1 MEQTPLILDSHL
13 DLAFSALQINR
24 DLTLPATSV
33 RVLDSVETQQSY
45 GSCTVTLPELRR
57 GRVGILC
64 GTVMSRLDPDDLS
77 TRTGMYSQ
85 LQCHG
90 IGRGHLAYYQALER
104 AGHLRILRTRSE
116 LDDVADLWQ
125 RLENGPDSADQA
137 GGPPLGLIL
146 TMESA
151 DPILGPD
158 QVPEWHAL
166 GLRMVSLSH
175 YGTSTYSHGTATDGG
190 LLPPARPLLQALQAA
205 GILVDVTHLTDQAH
219 WELMDIYNGP
229 VCASHH
235 NCRALTPGQRQ
246 LSDDMIRSIAE
257 RDGVIGTSFDS
268 WMLDPGWQRGL
279 SAGEQQSEA
288 TLRTVVDHIDHI
300 AQLTGTSR
308 HCGIGTDLDGGFG
321 TEQAPRDLNTIAD
334 LPHLVPLLAERG
346 FSRQDISGIFSGNW
360 LRLLGQHWLDTL

>member
-90 IGRGHLAYYQALER
+90 VGRGHLAYYQALER

-146 TMESA
+146 TR
-151 DPILGPD
+151 L
-158 QVPEWHAL
+158 
-166 GLRMVSLSH
+166 
-175 YGTSTYSHGTATDGG
+175 
-190 LLPPARPLLQALQAA
+190 
-205 GILVDVTHLTDQAH
+205 
-219 WELMDIYNGP
+219 
-229 VCASHH
+229 
-235 NCRALTPGQRQ
+235 CR
-246 LSDDMIRSIAE
+246 
-257 RDGVIGTSFDS
+257 
-268 WMLDPGWQRGL
+268 
-279 SAGEQQSEA
+279 
-288 TLRTVVDHIDHI
+288 
-300 AQLTGTSR
+300 
-308 HCGIGTDLDGGFG
+308 
-321 TEQAPRDLNTIAD
+321 
-334 LPHLVPLLAERG
+334 
-346 FSRQDISGIFSGNW
+346 
-360 LRLLGQHWLDTL
+360 